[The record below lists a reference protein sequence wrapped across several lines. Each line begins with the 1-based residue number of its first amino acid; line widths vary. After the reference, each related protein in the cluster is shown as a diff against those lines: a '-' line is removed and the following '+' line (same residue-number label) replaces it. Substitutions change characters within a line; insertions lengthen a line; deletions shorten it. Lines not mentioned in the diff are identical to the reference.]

1 MSVYV
6 FAQKRGLCIQFLYL
20 TLFNVTQHWDKHRWY
35 NFVTMV
41 NYDPLDIELGGLR
54 NLSNQQHWMV
64 KGFLYVAQEIPE
76 KLIHFPL
83 ILICLFLFSSSNPG
97 ILSEYSCIVIS
108 LIVSCLMSFVIYSIK
123 SLCSIFR
130 KSEDKFKSGSL

>member
-1 MSVYV
+1 
-6 FAQKRGLCIQFLYL
+6 
-20 TLFNVTQHWDKHRWY
+20 
-35 NFVTMV
+35 MV
-41 NYDPLDIELGGLR
+41 NYDPLDIELGGFR

-64 KGFLYVAQEIPE
+64 KGCLYFAQEIPE

-83 ILICLFLFSSSNPG
+83 ILICLLLFPSSNPG

-108 LIVSCLMSFVIYSIK
+108 LIVSCLMTFVIYSIK

-130 KSEDKFKSGSL
+130 KSEDKFKLYILVKQPWVPLYIYQLYKRVLLPWNKPSSNL